1 VKVSK
6 ALLLCKQVMQARR
19 RRMLLDSEKA
29 NEMQAAVDAVF
40 ARLPKIFKT
49 IETRNEIAKNVVRS
63 EGEYHEAARRC
74 VLGMFASIDRAIDN
88 RERLANLK

>member
-1 VKVSK
+1 
-6 ALLLCKQVMQARR
+6 MQAKRW
-19 RRMLLDSEKA
+19 RMLLDSTKA

-49 IETRNEIAKNVVRS
+49 EETRNEIAKDVVRS

-74 VLGMFASIDRAIDN
+74 VLGMFASLDRAIEN
-88 RERLANLK
+88 REKLANLK